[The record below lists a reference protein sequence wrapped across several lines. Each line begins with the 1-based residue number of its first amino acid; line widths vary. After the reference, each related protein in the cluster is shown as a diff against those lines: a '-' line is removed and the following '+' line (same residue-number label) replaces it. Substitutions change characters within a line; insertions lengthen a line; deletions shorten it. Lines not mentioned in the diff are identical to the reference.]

1 MVTTSNPDKINSN
14 SQLGKLLIPI
24 QSVKD
29 IRYGMELYITSDGST
44 YYKEVMRKQYK
55 FEKSGEYKGYLDY
68 VAVKVRDKK
77 CFIVSN
83 L

>member
-1 MVTTSNPDKINSN
+1 
-14 SQLGKLLIPI
+14 
-24 QSVKD
+24 
-29 IRYGMELYITSDGST
+29 MELYITSDGST